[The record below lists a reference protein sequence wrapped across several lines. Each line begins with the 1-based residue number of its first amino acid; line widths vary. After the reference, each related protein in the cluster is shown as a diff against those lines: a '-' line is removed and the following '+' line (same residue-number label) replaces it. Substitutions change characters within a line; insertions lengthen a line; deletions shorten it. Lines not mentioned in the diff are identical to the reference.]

1 MIELMGAGYVVD
13 YCVSRYKH
21 KQEEKQYR
29 VYITDALMVIANNTA
44 RAFGGSTVTMRY
56 LDIIQPQEPD
66 PRTGDDI
73 AVDLI
78 QRAGL
83 TFKKEE

>member
-1 MIELMGAGYVVD
+1 MVELMGAGYVVD
-13 YCVSRYKH
+13 YCVSRFKH

-29 VYITDALMVIANNTA
+29 IYLTDALMVIANNTA

-56 LDIIQPQEPD
+56 LDIIKPQD
-66 PRTGDDI
+66 TRTGDDI
-73 AVDLI
+73 AVDVM

-83 TFKKEE
+83 TFKE

>member
-1 MIELMGAGYVVD
+1 MIELMGSGYVVD

-29 VYITDALMVIANNTA
+29 VYIADALMVIANNTA
-44 RAFGGSTVTMRY
+44 RMFGGSTVNMRY
-56 LDIIQPQEPD
+56 LDIIKPQD
-66 PRTGDDI
+66 TRTGDDI
-73 AVDLI
+73 AVDVM

-83 TFKKEE
+83 TFAKEE